1 MMSAGLAILASGL
14 FLMTLGG
21 VPEAVRRARRTFR
34 GWYLAAVGAL
44 ILAVS
49 DVPFY
54 WGLPIW
60 NPVLRSAFHWTAGQ
74 MSLAYAFTQI
84 QGGFLGPVQGLIVQ
98 KLGARR
104 SVLLGMIIFG
114 LGFVAFS
121 RIQHL
126 WHLYPTFV
134 VLSLG
139 SGLAAWYPVQTVVNN
154 WFVRYKT
161 RAMAVVAEGLAVGAI
176 GIPLLLAWSIG
187 GTDAAT
193 SERFG
198 WRTTAFFIGM
208 LSIALAFPLSR
219 VMHNRPEDVG
229 LKPDGDSSV
238 PAVASHPRPGG
249 AIEQPGYTVQ
259 EALRSRAFWLIS
271 VAFALSSTVTVVILV
286 HLGLMLDDRG
296 YSLQTIGLVTAVY
309 TGTTSVF
316 ILVGGYIGDRFNITI
331 ATFGFSALQS
341 VAVVVLVLANNTEM
355 VFLFAVLL
363 GIGFGAR
370 QPLTMSL
377 RGLYFGRRAFAAIS
391 GLSRMPSSIVLFVAP
406 IFAGVLRDTTGTYNE
421 GLLGITAVSFLGSC
435 MYLLVGPPPAEPAR
449 RTRPATA

>member
-1 MMSAGLAILASGL
+1 MMSAGLAILASGIV
-14 FLMTLGG
+14 LMTLSG
-21 VPEAVRRARRTFR
+21 VPEAVRRARGTFR
-34 GWYLAAVGAL
+34 GWYLAGVGAV

-60 NPVLRSAFHWTAGQ
+60 NPVLRSAFNWTAGQ

-98 KLGARR
+98 RLGPRH
-104 SVLLGMIIFG
+104 SIFLGMIIFG
-114 LGFVAFS
+114 LGFAAFS
-121 RIQHL
+121 RIEQL

-139 SGLAAWYPVQTVVNN
+139 SGLAAWYPVQTIVNN
-154 WFVRYKT
+154 WFIRYKT

-176 GIPLLLAWSIG
+176 GVPLLLAWSIG
-187 GTDAAT
+187 GTDVDT

-229 LKPDGDSSV
+229 LKPDGDSSA
-238 PAVASHPRPGG
+238 PAVASQAVTGG
-249 AIEQPGYTVQ
+249 SIEDPGYTVR
-259 EALRSRAFWLIS
+259 EALRSRPFWLIS
-271 VAFALSSTVTVVILV
+271 IAFALSSTVTVVILV

-309 TGTTSVF
+309 TGTTSAF
-316 ILVGGYIGDRFNITI
+316 ILVGGYIGGQVQHHDSDLRV
-331 ATFGFSALQS
+331 FGP
-341 VAVVVLVLANNTEM
+341 AV
-355 VFLFAVLL
+355 
-363 GIGFGAR
+363 R
-370 QPLTMSL
+370 C
-377 RGLYFGRRAFAAIS
+377 RGGPRA
-391 GLSRMPSSIVLFVAP
+391 GK
-406 IFAGVLRDTTGTYNE
+406 
-421 GLLGITAVSFLGSC
+421 
-435 MYLLVGPPPAEPAR
+435 
-449 RTRPATA
+449 

>member
-1 MMSAGLAILASGL
+1 MMSAGRAILASGL
-14 FLMTLGG
+14 FLMTLSG
-21 VPEAVRRARRTFR
+21 VPAAVRRARGTFR
-34 GWYLAAVGAL
+34 GWYLAGVGAL

-84 QGGFLGPVQGLIVQ
+84 QGGFLAPVQGLIVQ
-98 KLGARR
+98 RLGPRH
-104 SVLLGMIIFG
+104 SILMGMIIFG

-121 RIQHL
+121 RIQQL

-139 SGLAAWYPVQTVVNN
+139 SGLAAWYPVQNIVNN
-154 WFVRYKT
+154 WFIRYKT

-187 GTDAAT
+187 GTDAAA

-208 LSIALAFPLSR
+208 LSIVLAFPLSR

-229 LKPDGDSSV
+229 LKPDGD
-238 PAVASHPRPGG
+238 PAVPVEASQARTGG
-249 AIEQPGYTVQ
+249 EPDDPGYTVH
-259 EALRSRAFWLIS
+259 EALRSRAFWVIS
-271 VAFALSSTVTVVILV
+271 IGFAFSSTVTVVVLV

-296 YSLQTIGLVTAVY
+296 FSLQTIGLVTAVY

-341 VAVVVLVLANNTEM
+341 VAVVVLVLAHSTEM

-363 GIGFGAR
+363 GIAFGAR

-377 RGLYFGRRAFAAIS
+377 RGLYFGRRAFAAIN
-391 GLSRMPSSIVLFVAP
+391 GLSRVPSSIVLFAAP
-406 IFAGVLRDTTGTYNE
+406 IFAGVIRDTTGTYNE
-421 GLLGITAVSFLGSC
+421 ALLSIAAVSFLGSC
-435 MYLLVGPPPAEPAR
+435 MYLLVGAPPEWPAGR
-449 RTRPATA
+449 SRPATA

>member
-1 MMSAGLAILASGL
+1 MMSERLAALASGL
-14 FLMTLGG
+14 FLSTAGIL
-21 VPEAVRRARRTFR
+21 PQAVRRARRTFR
-34 GWYLAAVGAL
+34 GWYLAGVGAL

-60 NPVLRSAFHWTAGQ
+60 NPVLRNAFNWSAGQ

-84 QGGFLGPVQGLIVQ
+84 QGGFLGPVQGFIVQ

-104 SVLLGMIIFG
+104 SIFIGMIIFG

-229 LKPDGDSSV
+229 LRPDGDPSAPVVESQ
-238 PAVASHPRPGG
+238 ARTGGEQDYPGF
-249 AIEQPGYTVQ
+249 TVQ
-259 EALRSRAFWLIS
+259 EALRARVFWLIS
-271 VAFALSSTVTVVILV
+271 IAFALSSTVTVVVLV

-296 YSLQTIGLVTAVY
+296 FSLQTIGLVTAVY
-309 TGTTSVF
+309 TGTTSAF

-341 VAVVVLVLANNTEM
+341 VAVVVLLLAHNTET

-377 RGLYFGRRAFAAIS
+377 RGIYFGRRAFAAIN
-391 GLSRMPSSIVLFVAP
+391 GLSRVPSSIVLFVAP
-406 IFAGVLRDTTGTYNE
+406 IFAGVVRDVTGTYDE
-421 GLLGITAVSFLGSC
+421 ALVSIAAVSFLGSC
-435 MYLLVGPPPAEPAR
+435 MYLLVGPPAKLPAGGS
-449 RTRPATA
+449 RPATA

>member
-14 FLMTLGG
+14 VLMTLGG
-21 VPEAVRRARRTFR
+21 VPEAVRRARGTFR
-34 GWYLAAVGAL
+34 GWYLAGVGAL

-60 NPVLRSAFHWTAGQ
+60 NPVLRSAFNWTAGQ

-98 KLGARR
+98 RLGPRH
-104 SVLLGMIIFG
+104 SIFLGMIIFG
-114 LGFVAFS
+114 LGFAAFS
-121 RIQHL
+121 RIEQL

-139 SGLAAWYPVQTVVNN
+139 SGLAAWYPVQTIVNN
-154 WFVRYKT
+154 WFIRYKT

-229 LKPDGDSSV
+229 LKPDGDSSA
-238 PAVASHPRPGG
+238 PAVASQAVTGG
-249 AIEQPGYTVQ
+249 AIEDPGYTVR
-259 EALRSRAFWLIS
+259 EALRSRPFWLIS
-271 VAFALSSTVTVVILV
+271 IAFALSSTVTVVILV

-309 TGTTSVF
+309 TGTTSAF

-377 RGLYFGRRAFAAIS
+377 RGLYFGRKAFAAIN
-391 GLSRMPSSIVLFVAP
+391 GLSRVPSSIVLFIAP
-406 IFAGVLRDTTGTYNE
+406 IFAGVIRDTTGTYND
-421 GLLGITAVSFLGSC
+421 GLVSIAAVSFLGSC
-435 MYLLVGPPPAEPAR
+435 MYLLVGPPPKFPGGGS
-449 RTRPATA
+449 RPAPA

>member
-1 MMSAGLAILASGL
+1 
-14 FLMTLGG
+14 
-21 VPEAVRRARRTFR
+21 
-34 GWYLAAVGAL
+34 
-44 ILAVS
+44 
-49 DVPFY
+49 
-54 WGLPIW
+54 
-60 NPVLRSAFHWTAGQ
+60 
-74 MSLAYAFTQI
+74 
-84 QGGFLGPVQGLIVQ
+84 
-98 KLGARR
+98 
-104 SVLLGMIIFG
+104 
-114 LGFVAFS
+114 
-121 RIQHL
+121 
-126 WHLYPTFV
+126 
-134 VLSLG
+134 
-139 SGLAAWYPVQTVVNN
+139 
-154 WFVRYKT
+154 
-161 RAMAVVAEGLAVGAI
+161 
-176 GIPLLLAWSIG
+176 
-187 GTDAAT
+187 
-193 SERFG
+193 
-198 WRTTAFFIGM
+198 
-208 LSIALAFPLSR
+208 
-219 VMHNRPEDVG
+219 MHNRPEDVG

-238 PAVASHPRPGG
+238 PAAASQARTGG

-309 TGTTSVF
+309 TGTTSIF

-331 ATFGFSALQS
+331 ATFGFSAVQS
-341 VAVVVLVLANNTEM
+341 VAVVVLVLAHNTKM

-391 GLSRMPSSIVLFVAP
+391 GLSRIPSSIVLFVAP

-449 RTRPATA
+449 RTRPAASRA